1 MSEAPYSGGAGAVVA
16 GIFLCLFGACTVLVG
31 GACTAA
37 WLAFG
42 MHGMGILG
50 PLLFLLSLSLVGL
63 GIFVIRA
70 GLKAFPRGEARP
82 PLPPSAEEGSD
93 DRG

>member
-1 MSEAPYSGGAGAVVA
+1 MSEEPYGGGAGAVVA

-37 WLAFG
+37 WLVFG
-42 MHGMGILG
+42 MRGMGIFG
-50 PLLFLLSLSLVGL
+50 PLLFLLSLALVGL

-70 GLKAFPRGEARP
+70 GVKAFPSGEARP
-82 PLPPSAEEGSD
+82 PLPPSADERSD
-93 DRG
+93 DLG